1 MSYDNRD
8 DSSRDAADPDSSSL
22 GGVSYNNSG
31 GQHNLSINT
40 GPSYY
45 DPGGFFPNVDGDLD
59 DDYSDDDDDDS
70 DDDEPVVLD
79 LDGNG
84 IKLTQQTSSITYFD
98 MAGDG
103 KQHLTAWAAAGDGVL
118 AIDANGDGKIDQKS
132 EIDFT
137 AWDTTATTDMQA
149 LRDVFDTNH
158 NGKLD
163 AGDSRFADFKV
174 VVTQADGTQQLKSL
188 ADLGITS
195 IDLISNNQTTEQ
207 PDGSKISGTAA
218 FSRANGS
225 TGTAAD
231 VSLAFDKTG
240 VVTSTSTTHLADG
253 STMIDTKAS
262 GTDGALQSERILATS
277 ADGLGRTLTIDIDG
291 DGIIDQR
298 QTDVTVIG
306 SDGSRSETLSDS
318 GNGGT
323 ILTDSMTTATSAD
336 GKLVTISR
344 DQTGGGH
351 TTQRETDATAA
362 DGTLTVTVTDLN
374 ADGSEKDRTTTIT
387 SADGLS
393 KTQNSDSTGRGI
405 VDGTTADMISV
416 AGDGTRTE
424 DVSDYAGTSSASSS
438 RIDETVTVTSGDGR
452 SKTITSDLDG
462 DGHVDQRA
470 SNVIVVNANGTSTA
484 TQTRRGGD
492 GSLLSETVT
501 ALSADSLVRATSTDA
516 DGDGT
521 FEEKSQDSTV
531 IAADSGRVETV
542 TDTNADLS
550 LRDRTITAWSAD
562 GRTRTIETDTNGDG
576 GYDSVET
583 IAVAGNGTITD
594 TLSDFNPAGTILSNR
609 TVTVTSAD
617 GLSKN
622 VRTDEDGDGDFD
634 KQADTA
640 IVINADGS
648 STTTLINWN
657 GAHSI
662 QTGKAVTTVSVDGK
676 STTVDRYLGS
686 SSAKDSSEQDTTVLN
701 ADGSQTRT
709 VIDTAG
715 SSSAPVSKTVT
726 ATSADHL
733 NITTSTYLDQFSN
746 PEQVS
751 AQITAADGS
760 ETTTSST
767 YSADGK
773 HLLES
778 SVTSTS
784 ADRLTSLVTT
794 DSDGDGDADQQKSD
808 VTVLNADGSHVE
820 TVSDY
825 AGTSSAAANHVDS
838 RVTTTSANRRQITV
852 QFDLDG
858 DGTFDRLA
866 SDVTAFSA
874 DGSQAETVS
883 DYAGNGTT
891 LIDRTTIT
899 TSHSGYDKIT
909 TVDADGDGQVDTTT
923 TDITALNSDGSTT
936 ETVTIANGATLRSRL
951 VTTEQADG
959 KTKTIKTDANGDG
972 GFDTVES
979 VTVSA
984 DGSTVD
990 SVSTFS
996 PDGTVLEKRVA
1007 TTTSADGLIKTVAT
1021 DADGDGDFDSR
1032 SVTSSATNTDGS
1044 TTVTSTQTNGDGSVQ
1059 TGKTVKTIS
1068 ADGQTLTTDTYIGS
1082 DSSVDKTVQEVRT
1095 RNADGSILD
1104 VEDGVAGVNRLK
1116 YVHTLTTASADGRSS
1131 TSDLSNGIPPTNAQT
1146 TVSSVNADGSKVT
1159 TVETYGI
1166 NNPVAFNEIKT
1177 TTISADGLTKTVKND
1192 FTNSDNSDSYSE
1204 TMFDGTVLNAD
1215 GSRTETLRDT
1225 NTTGQVIDQVIKTTS
1240 ANGDLVTQQWSGN
1253 HTWATTALTVHNSDG
1268 STTTTTSAGTAISGS
1283 AVTGL
1288 VDQQVQTVSADGLI
1302 TNTVTTLLTKT
1313 AKSDISIRNVDGS
1326 KTETVQLSNTVT
1338 GHLLRSETTADS
1350 TDGLSHTESR
1360 DSDGDGVADHSETTV
1375 TAGNGVR
1382 TTTIS
1387 NFNADGSLK
1396 DRSTTSVSAN
1406 GLETDYSFDSDGDG
1420 VTDRRRADVTVLNPD
1435 GSRTETITDL
1445 APDGIAVLDRV
1456 TSTTSADGLTKTQL
1470 SQLDAAGR
1478 VSESQ
1483 IDNTTVDANGEL
1495 VETNTTYYSDGT
1507 KRSGFVRITSAD
1519 GLEIVTD
1526 FDHDGDGVI
1535 DESQL
1540 SNTDAAGN
1548 TYQSLDYPTGKSWRT
1563 GAADSSADGFVINVD
1578 DDGRS
1583 TDVTILSPDTPSD
1596 PTSAPTDLGD
1606 EFISVAA
1613 EANGSYSWEAV
1624 STTGSVTAYVRHGI
1638 DPDGIDTITWS
1649 NVRGLSGSAQIEM
1662 TEESLDVAE
1671 MQRIYDV
1678 VFDRDMQNSEREQ
1691 LGTYLAQGAFNATQ
1705 LATDLIG
1712 TAAFTSNY
1720 GTLSNVGFV
1729 EVLYQ
1734 NAYGRNASVSEMQ
1747 TWLGKLSSG
1756 SLTRAGL
1763 VLAISESAEHQV
1775 VGDDHITTNVTS
1787 GKYLHSTDKAAATET
1802 VDRLYR
1808 VLLGRDP
1815 STSEAASKATAITGG
1830 TETQFQVANDILSSS
1845 AFTTLYGGL
1854 STADLVNQFFVN
1866 ALGRAPTTSEASFW
1880 TSALGSGTTKA
1891 DLAVA
1896 LAVNQSY
1903 LSSTTGNGIDVVGTA
1918 GNDSLTGGTGDD
1930 TIDGAAGNDLILAFA
1945 GNDTIVGGAGADTMV
1960 GGTGDDTYIVDNAG
1974 DVVTE
1979 NAGEGT
1985 DTVKT
1990 ALASYTLGA
1999 NVENLVSTGTAAF
2012 AGTGNELANA
2022 ITGGVGADTLD
2033 GGAGSDTLTGGAGND
2048 IYVVDNIGDVVV
2060 EAAGAGT
2067 DTIKTVLNSYSLAS
2081 LANVENLT
2089 FTGTGDFTGAG
2100 NAAVNVITGGAGND
2114 ILDGGAGADTLVGG
2128 AGNDIY
2134 IVDNTG
2140 DVVTEA
2146 ASAGTDT
2153 IETALASYSLA
2164 ALANVEN
2171 LTYTGTTAFTGTGN
2185 TLANVISGG
2194 SGNDTLDGGAGAD
2207 TLIGGTGDD
2216 TYIVDNAGDVIT
2228 ENAGEG
2234 TDTVKTALASYT
2246 LAANVE
2252 NLVYTGTGTAVFA
2265 GTGNALD
2272 NIITG
2277 GANAD
2282 TLSGAAGND
2291 TLDGG
2296 AGADHLIGGT
2306 GDDTYVVDNAS
2317 DVITENAGE
2326 GTDTIRTNLATYS
2339 LASLPNVENLTYT
2352 GTAAFTG
2359 AGNAAA
2365 NVIVG
2370 GAGNDT
2376 LDGGAG
2382 ADTLI
2387 GGAGNDTYIVD
2398 DAGDVVVEVA
2408 GGGTDVVKTV
2418 LASYTLG
2425 ANVENLTYTGSSAF
2439 AGTGNELDN
2448 AITGGAAADTLS
2460 GDAGNDTLDGGAG
2473 ADTLIGGL
2481 GDDTY
2486 IIDNA
2491 GDIVSENAGEGT
2503 DTVKTSLT
2511 TYTLG
2516 ANVENLTYTGTAAF
2530 TGTGNGLDNVITGG
2544 TGADHLA
2551 GSLGNDTYIV
2561 DNAGDVV
2568 TENAGEGTD
2577 TVRTALA
2584 SYTLAANVENLVYTG
2599 AAAFAGTG
2607 NGLDNMI
2614 TSGAGAD
2621 TLTGGAGND
2630 TLDGGAGA
2638 DKLVG
2643 GTGDDIYIVDNASD
2657 VVTENAGEGND
2668 TIRTNLATYSLA
2680 SLANVENLTYT
2691 GTAAFTGTGN
2701 ASANVITGGS
2711 GNDTLDGGAGADT
2724 LIGGTGDD
2732 TYVVDNAGDLVVE
2745 NTGEGMDTIKTA
2757 LTAYS
2762 LGTNVENLTFT
2773 GTASFT
2779 GTGNELDNIMTG
2791 GTGADHLIG
2800 GLGNDTYIVDN
2811 AGDVVTEN
2819 AGEGTDTVK
2828 TALAS
2833 YTLGANVENLVSTGT
2848 AAFAGTGNEL
2858 ANAITGGVGADTL
2871 DGGAGSDTLTGGA
2884 GNDIYVVDN
2893 IGDVVV
2899 EAAGGGTD
2907 TIKTTLNSYSLA
2919 SLANVENLT
2928 FTGTGDST
2936 GSGNAAVNVITGG
2949 AGNDILDGGAG
2960 ADTLVGGAGNDIYI
2974 VDNTGDVVTEAASA
2988 GTDTIETALAS
2999 YSLAALANVENLT
3012 YTGTTAFTGTG
3023 NTLANAISGGAGND
3037 TLDGGAG
3044 ADTLIGGTGDDTYVV
3059 DNAGDLVVENAGEG
3073 TDTVKTVLTA
3083 YSLGTNVE
3091 NLTFTGTASF
3101 TGTGNELDNI
3111 MTGGTGADHLIG
3123 GLGNDTYIVDNAGD
3137 VVTENAGEGT
3147 DTVKTALASY
3157 TLGANVEN
3165 LVSTGTAAFAGTG
3178 NELANAIT
3186 GGVGADTLDGGAGSD
3201 TLTGGA
3207 GNDIYVVDNIGD
3219 VVVEA
3224 AGGGTDTI
3232 KTVLNSYSL
3241 ASLANVE
3248 NLTFTGTGDFTGAG
3262 NAAVNV
3268 ITGGA
3273 GNDIL
3278 DGGAGADTLVG
3289 GAGND
3294 IYIVD
3299 NTGDVVTE
3307 AASAGTDTIE
3317 TALASYSLAA
3327 LANVENLTYTGTTAF
3342 TGTGN
3347 TLANV
3352 ISGGSGNDTLDGG
3365 AGADTL
3371 IGGTGDDTYIVDN
3384 AGDVVTENAGEG
3396 TDTVKTALASY
3407 TLAANVENLVY
3418 TGTGTSAIFSGTG
3431 NALDNIIT
3439 GGANAD
3445 TLSGGAGNDTLDG
3458 GAGADHLVGGVG
3470 DDTYIV
3476 DNAGDVVTENAGEG
3490 TDTIRTNLATYSLAA
3505 LGNVENLT
3513 YTGTAAFTGTGN
3525 ASANVITGSS
3535 GNDTLDGGAGADT
3548 LSGGAGNDTY
3558 VVDDIADVVVEAA
3571 GGGTDVVKTVLASYT
3586 LGANVE
3592 NLTYTG
3598 SSAFAGTGNELDNAI
3613 TGGAGADTLSGGA
3626 GNDTLDGGAGADTL
3640 IGGLGDDTYIVD
3652 NAGDVVSENAGEG
3665 TDTVKTSLTTYTLGA
3680 NVENLTYTGTA
3691 AFTGSG
3697 NALDNIITGGT
3708 GADHLAG
3715 GLGNDTYIVDNAGD
3729 VVTENVGE
3737 GIDTVRTALASY
3749 TLAANVEN
3757 LVYTGAAAFA
3767 GTGNGLD
3774 NMITGGAGADTLT
3787 GGAGNDTLDGGVG
3800 ADHLIGGTGDDIYIV
3815 DNASDV
3821 VTENAGEGTDTIRT
3835 NLATYSLASL
3845 TNVENLTYTGT
3856 AAFTGTGNASA
3867 NVITGGSG
3875 NDTLDGGAGA
3885 DTLIGGTGD
3894 DTYIIDNAG
3903 DLVVENIGEG
3913 MDTIKTSLASYTLGA
3928 NVEFLTYTG
3937 TAAFTGT
3944 GNELSN
3950 TLTGGTGAD
3959 TLVGGGGDDFLDGGT
3974 GADHLIGGIGDDDYV
3989 VDNIGDV
3996 VTENAGEG
4004 SDTIFTTLATYSL
4017 ANVAN
4022 VENVTYTGTA
4032 AFTGTGNAL
4041 NNVIRGGDGANILD
4055 GGAGDDTLMGG
4066 YGNDTFIV
4074 DSLNDVIIEN
4084 AGAGTDTIKT
4094 ALASYSLVAISNVE
4108 NLTYTGTA
4116 DFTGTGNELANMIT
4130 GGVGNDVLDGGA
4142 GVDALVGGAGND
4154 TYIVDNVSDVVT
4166 EAANAGIDT
4175 IKTALASYSLASLTN
4190 VENLVHTG
4198 SSDFAATGNASANAI
4213 IGGAGND
4220 TLDGGTGADTLT
4232 GGTGNDIYVVDN
4244 VGDLVVE
4251 NAGEGTD
4258 TVKTSLASYT
4268 LGANVENLIYT
4279 GTAAFTGTGNSL
4291 DNVITGGSGANRL
4304 SGGGGDDI
4312 LIGGAAADTFV
4323 YGANGGIDTIVGF
4336 VASGSAHDVLA
4347 VDSSVFADWA
4357 HLLAASTQSG
4367 SDVIITADADDK
4379 IILKNVTVA
4388 SLQPANVQ
4396 FV

>member
-8 DSSRDAADPDSSSL
+8 DSSRDAADPDSGSL

-31 GQHNLSINT
+31 GQHNVSINT

-306 SDGSRSETLSDS
+306 SDGSRSETLSDF

-550 LRDRTITAWSAD
+550 LRDRTVTAWSAD

-858 DGTFDRLA
+858 DGTFDRVA

-883 DYAGNGTT
+883 DYAGNSTT

-923 TDITALNSDGSTT
+923 TDIITLNSDGSTT
-936 ETVTIANGATLRSRL
+936 ETITIANGATLRSRL
-951 VTTEQADG
+951 VTKEQADG
-959 KTKTIKTDANGDG
+959 KTKTITTDANGDG

-996 PDGTVLEKRVA
+996 PDGTVLEKRVV

-1159 TVETYGI
+1159 IVETYGI

-1192 FTNSDNSDSYSE
+1192 FTNSDNTESYSE

-1338 GHLLRSETTADS
+1338 GHLLRSETIADS
-1350 TDGLSHTESR
+1350 ADGLSHTESR
-1360 DSDGDGVADHSETTV
+1360 DSDGDGVADRSETTV

-1420 VTDRRRADVTVLNPD
+1420 VTDRRRTDVTVLNPD

-1445 APDGIAVLDRV
+1445 APDGIAVLDKV
-1456 TSTTSADGLTKTQL
+1456 TSTTSADGLSKTQL

-1540 SNTDAAGN
+1540 FNTDAAGN

-1662 TEESLDVAE
+1662 TEENLDVAE

-1691 LGTYLAQGAFNATQ
+1691 LGTYLTQGALNATQ
-1705 LATDLIG
+1705 LATDLIAS
-1712 TAAFTSNY
+1712 AAFTSNY

-1756 SLTRAGL
+1756 SITRAAL

-1775 VGDDHITTNVTS
+1775 VGNDHITTNVTS

-1815 STSEAASKATAITGG
+1815 SASEAASKATAITGG
-1830 TETQFQVANDILSSS
+1830 TETQFQVANDILASS

-1854 STADLVNQFFVN
+1854 STADLVNQLFIN
-1866 ALGRAPTTSEASFW
+1866 ALGRAPTALEASFW

-1891 DLAVA
+1891 DFAVA

-1918 GNDSLTGGTGDD
+1918 GNDILTGGTGDD
-1930 TIDGAAGNDLILAFA
+1930 TIDGAAGSDVILGFA
-1945 GNDTIVGGAGADTMV
+1945 GNDTIVGGAGADTMI
-1960 GGTGDDTYIVDNAG
+1960 GGTGDDIYVVDNAG

-2033 GGAGSDTLTGGAGND
+2033 GGAGADTLTGGAGND

-2060 EAAGAGT
+2060 EVASAGT
-2067 DTIKTVLNSYSLAS
+2067 DTIKTTLNSYSLAS

-2171 LTYTGTTAFTGTGN
+2171 LTYTGTAAFTGTGN

-2252 NLVYTGTGTAVFA
+2252 TLVYTGTGTAVFA

-2272 NIITG
+2272 NAITG

-2282 TLSGAAGND
+2282 TLSGASGND

-2306 GDDTYVVDNAS
+2306 GDDTYIVDNAS
-2317 DVITENAGE
+2317 DVI
-2326 GTDTIRTNLATYS
+2326 
-2339 LASLPNVENLTYT
+2339 
-2352 GTAAFTG
+2352 
-2359 AGNAAA
+2359 
-2365 NVIVG
+2365 
-2370 GAGNDT
+2370 
-2376 LDGGAG
+2376 
-2382 ADTLI
+2382 
-2387 GGAGNDTYIVD
+2387 
-2398 DAGDVVVEVA
+2398 
-2408 GGGTDVVKTV
+2408 
-2418 LASYTLG
+2418 
-2425 ANVENLTYTGSSAF
+2425 
-2439 AGTGNELDN
+2439 
-2448 AITGGAAADTLS
+2448 
-2460 GDAGNDTLDGGAG
+2460 
-2473 ADTLIGGL
+2473 
-2481 GDDTY
+2481 
-2486 IIDNA
+2486 
-2491 GDIVSENAGEGT
+2491 
-2503 DTVKTSLT
+2503 
-2511 TYTLG
+2511 
-2516 ANVENLTYTGTAAF
+2516 
-2530 TGTGNGLDNVITGG
+2530 
-2544 TGADHLA
+2544 
-2551 GSLGNDTYIV
+2551 
-2561 DNAGDVV
+2561 
-2568 TENAGEGTD
+2568 
-2577 TVRTALA
+2577 
-2584 SYTLAANVENLVYTG
+2584 
-2599 AAAFAGTG
+2599 
-2607 NGLDNMI
+2607 
-2614 TSGAGAD
+2614 
-2621 TLTGGAGND
+2621 
-2630 TLDGGAGA
+2630 
-2638 DKLVG
+2638 
-2643 GTGDDIYIVDNASD
+2643 
-2657 VVTENAGEGND
+2657 
-2668 TIRTNLATYSLA
+2668 
-2680 SLANVENLTYT
+2680 
-2691 GTAAFTGTGN
+2691 
-2701 ASANVITGGS
+2701 
-2711 GNDTLDGGAGADT
+2711 
-2724 LIGGTGDD
+2724 
-2732 TYVVDNAGDLVVE
+2732 
-2745 NTGEGMDTIKTA
+2745 
-2757 LTAYS
+2757 
-2762 LGTNVENLTFT
+2762 
-2773 GTASFT
+2773 
-2779 GTGNELDNIMTG
+2779 
-2791 GTGADHLIG
+2791 
-2800 GLGNDTYIVDN
+2800 
-2811 AGDVVTEN
+2811 
-2819 AGEGTDTVK
+2819 
-2828 TALAS
+2828 
-2833 YTLGANVENLVSTGT
+2833 
-2848 AAFAGTGNEL
+2848 
-2858 ANAITGGVGADTL
+2858 
-2871 DGGAGSDTLTGGA
+2871 
-2884 GNDIYVVDN
+2884 
-2893 IGDVVV
+2893 
-2899 EAAGGGTD
+2899 
-2907 TIKTTLNSYSLA
+2907 
-2919 SLANVENLT
+2919 
-2928 FTGTGDST
+2928 
-2936 GSGNAAVNVITGG
+2936 
-2949 AGNDILDGGAG
+2949 
-2960 ADTLVGGAGNDIYI
+2960 
-2974 VDNTGDVVTEAASA
+2974 
-2988 GTDTIETALAS
+2988 
-2999 YSLAALANVENLT
+2999 
-3012 YTGTTAFTGTG
+3012 
-3023 NTLANAISGGAGND
+3023 
-3037 TLDGGAG
+3037 
-3044 ADTLIGGTGDDTYVV
+3044 
-3059 DNAGDLVVENAGEG
+3059 
-3073 TDTVKTVLTA
+3073 
-3083 YSLGTNVE
+3083 
-3091 NLTFTGTASF
+3091 
-3101 TGTGNELDNI
+3101 
-3111 MTGGTGADHLIG
+3111 
-3123 GLGNDTYIVDNAGD
+3123 
-3137 VVTENAGEGT
+3137 
-3147 DTVKTALASY
+3147 
-3157 TLGANVEN
+3157 
-3165 LVSTGTAAFAGTG
+3165 
-3178 NELANAIT
+3178 
-3186 GGVGADTLDGGAGSD
+3186 
-3201 TLTGGA
+3201 
-3207 GNDIYVVDNIGD
+3207 
-3219 VVVEA
+3219 
-3224 AGGGTDTI
+3224 
-3232 KTVLNSYSL
+3232 
-3241 ASLANVE
+3241 
-3248 NLTFTGTGDFTGAG
+3248 
-3262 NAAVNV
+3262 
-3268 ITGGA
+3268 
-3273 GNDIL
+3273 
-3278 DGGAGADTLVG
+3278 
-3289 GAGND
+3289 
-3294 IYIVD
+3294 
-3299 NTGDVVTE
+3299 
-3307 AASAGTDTIE
+3307 
-3317 TALASYSLAA
+3317 
-3327 LANVENLTYTGTTAF
+3327 
-3342 TGTGN
+3342 
-3347 TLANV
+3347 
-3352 ISGGSGNDTLDGG
+3352 
-3365 AGADTL
+3365 
-3371 IGGTGDDTYIVDN
+3371 
-3384 AGDVVTENAGEG
+3384 
-3396 TDTVKTALASY
+3396 
-3407 TLAANVENLVY
+3407 
-3418 TGTGTSAIFSGTG
+3418 
-3431 NALDNIIT
+3431 
-3439 GGANAD
+3439 
-3445 TLSGGAGNDTLDG
+3445 
-3458 GAGADHLVGGVG
+3458 
-3470 DDTYIV
+3470 
-3476 DNAGDVVTENAGEG
+3476 TENAGEG

-3513 YTGTAAFTGTGN
+3513 YTGTVAFTGTGN
-3525 ASANVITGSS
+3525 AAANAIAGGA

-3548 LSGGAGNDTY
+3548 LSGGAGNDIY
-3558 VVDDIADVVVEAA
+3558 IVDDAGDVVVEAA
-3571 GGGTDVVKTVLASYT
+3571 GGGTDLVKTVLASYT

-3737 GIDTVRTALASY
+3737 GTDTVRTALASY

-3774 NMITGGAGADTLT
+3774 NMITSGAGADTLT

-3800 ADHLIGGTGDDIYIV
+3800 ADHLIGGTGDDTYIV

-3835 NLATYSLASL
+3835 SLATYSLASL
-3845 TNVENLTYTGT
+3845 ANVENLTYTGT

-3867 NVITGGSG
+3867 NVITGSSG

-3894 DTYIIDNAG
+3894 DTYVVDNAG
-3903 DLVVENIGEG
+3903 DIVVENIGEG

-3989 VDNIGDV
+3989 VDNVGDV

-4022 VENVTYTGTA
+4022 VENLTYTGTA

-4094 ALASYSLVAISNVE
+4094 ALASYSLAAISNVE

-4116 DFTGTGNELANMIT
+4116 DFTGTGNELANIIT

-4142 GVDALVGGAGND
+4142 GVDTLVGGAGND
-4154 TYIVDNVSDVVT
+4154 TYMVDNVSDVVT

-4198 SSDFAATGNASANAI
+4198 SSDFAGTGNASANAI

-4323 YGANGGIDTIVGF
+4323 YDANGGIDTIVGF

>member
-1 MSYDNRD
+1 MVSQSDNSSDGQDDYLGGISTGDYSFQGGFDLGPNSYDSNGNF
-8 DSSRDAADPDSSSL
+8 PD
-22 GGVSYNNSG
+22 
-31 GQHNLSINT
+31 
-40 GPSYY
+40 
-45 DPGGFFPNVDGDLD
+45 VDGDLD
-59 DDYSDDDDDDS
+59 DGDGNDS
-70 DDDEPVVLD
+70 DGNDDGGDDEPIVLD

-137 AWDTTATTDMQA
+137 AWAATATTDMQA

-163 AGDSRFADFKV
+163 AGDSCFTDFKV
-174 VVTQADGTQQLKSL
+174 VVTQADGTQQLKTL
-188 ADLGITS
+188 TDLGITS
-195 IDLISNNQTTEQ
+195 IDLISNNQATTQ
-207 PDGSKISGTAA
+207 PDGSAIGGTAA
-218 FSRANGS
+218 FTRANGS

-231 VSLAFDKTG
+231 VSLAFDETG
-240 VVTSTSTTHLADG
+240 VVTSTSTSHLADG
-253 STMIDTKAS
+253 STAIDTKAS
-262 GTDGALQSERILATS
+262 DTDGALQSERILATS
-277 ADGLGRTLTIDIDG
+277 ADGLSRTLTIDTDG
-291 DGIIDQR
+291 DGVIDQR

-306 SDGSRSETLSDS
+306 GDGSRSETLSDF

-323 ILTDSMTTATSAD
+323 ILTDSTTTVTSVD

-351 TTQRETDATAA
+351 TTQQETDSTAA
-362 DGTLTVTVTDLN
+362 NGALTVTVTDLN
-374 ADGSEKDRTTTIT
+374 ADGSEKGRTTTIT

-393 KTQNSDSTGRGI
+393 KTKSSDSTGRGI

-424 DVSDYAGTSSASSS
+424 DVSDYAGTSSVSSS

-452 SKTITSDLDG
+452 SKTISSDLDG
-462 DGHVDQRA
+462 DGLTDQRA
-470 SNVIVVNANGTSTA
+470 SNVIVVNADGTSTA
-484 TQTRRGGD
+484 TQVKRGAG

-501 ALSADSLVRATSTDA
+501 ALSADSLVRSTSTDA

-531 IAADSGRVETV
+531 IAADGSRAETV

-550 LRDRTITAWSAD
+550 LRDRTVTAWSAD

-583 IAVAGNGTITD
+583 ITVAGDGTITD

-617 GLSKN
+617 GLSKS

-634 KQADTA
+634 EQADTA
-640 IVINADGS
+640 IVINSDGS
-648 STTTLINWN
+648 SITTLINWN
-657 GAHSI
+657 GAHSV
-662 QTGKAVTTVSVDGK
+662 QTGKAVTTVSADGK

-686 SSAKDSSEQDTTVLN
+686 ATTKDISEQDTTVLN

-715 SSSAPVSKTVT
+715 SSSTQLSKTVT
-726 ATSADHL
+726 VTSSDHL
-733 NITTSTYLDQFSN
+733 NITTSTYLDEFSS
-746 PEQVS
+746 PEQVT
-751 AQITAADGS
+751 AQVTTADGR
-760 ETTTSST
+760 ETTATST

-773 HLLES
+773 HLLQS
-778 SVTSTS
+778 SVTTTS

-794 DSDGDGDADQQKSD
+794 DSDGDGDADQHTID
-808 VTVLNADGSHVE
+808 VTQLNTDGSRVE

-825 AGTSSAAANHVDS
+825 AGTGTATANRADS
-838 RVTTTSANRRQITV
+838 QVTTTSANGRHTAIQL
-852 QFDLDG
+852 DLDG
-858 DGTFDRLA
+858 DGVFDHVA
-866 SDVTAFSA
+866 DDFTTFSA
-874 DGSQAETVS
+874 DGSQAETIS
-883 DYAGNGTT
+883 DYAGDGTT

-899 TSHSGYDKIT
+899 TSHSGYDKVT
-909 TVDADGDGQVDTTT
+909 AVDADGNGQIDTTT
-923 TDITALNSDGSTT
+923 TDITTLNSDGSAT
-936 ETVTIANGATLRSRL
+936 ETITIATGATLRSRL

-972 GFDTVES
+972 GFDTAES

-996 PDGTVLEKRVA
+996 PDGTVLEKRVVR
-1007 TTTSADGLIKTVAT
+1007 TTSADGLIKTVAR

-1032 SVTSSATNTDGS
+1032 SVTSSAANADGS

-1159 TVETYGI
+1159 IVETYGI

-1192 FTNSDNSDSYSE
+1192 FTNADNTDSYNE
-1204 TMFDGTVLNAD
+1204 TIFDGTVLNAD

-1326 KTETVQLSNTVT
+1326 KTETVQLFNTVT

-1350 TDGLSHTESR
+1350 ADGLSHTESR

-1375 TAGNGVR
+1375 TAGNGVK

-1387 NFNADGSLK
+1387 DFNADGTLK

-1420 VTDRRRADVTVLNPD
+1420 VTDRRRTDVTALNPD

-1483 IDNTTVDANGEL
+1483 IDTTTVDANGEL

-1662 TEESLDVAE
+1662 TEENLDVAE

-1705 LATDLIG
+1705 LATDLIAS
-1712 TAAFTSNY
+1712 AAFTSNY

-1891 DLAVA
+1891 DFAVA

-1960 GGTGDDTYIVDNAG
+1960 GGTGDDTYVVDNAG

-1990 ALASYTLGA
+1990 ALAAYTLGA
-1999 NVENLVSTGTAAF
+1999 NVDNLVYTGTAAF

-2033 GGAGSDTLTGGAGND
+2033 GGAGADTLTGGAGND

-2060 EAAGAGT
+2060 ESAGAGT

-2089 FTGTGDFTGAG
+2089 FTGTGDF
-2100 NAAVNVITGGAGND
+2100 
-2114 ILDGGAGADTLVGG
+2114 
-2128 AGNDIY
+2128 
-2134 IVDNTG
+2134 
-2140 DVVTEA
+2140 
-2146 ASAGTDT
+2146 
-2153 IETALASYSLA
+2153 
-2164 ALANVEN
+2164 
-2171 LTYTGTTAFTGTGN
+2171 
-2185 TLANVISGG
+2185 
-2194 SGNDTLDGGAGAD
+2194 
-2207 TLIGGTGDD
+2207 
-2216 TYIVDNAGDVIT
+2216 
-2228 ENAGEG
+2228 
-2234 TDTVKTALASYT
+2234 
-2246 LAANVE
+2246 
-2252 NLVYTGTGTAVFA
+2252 
-2265 GTGNALD
+2265 
-2272 NIITG
+2272 
-2277 GANAD
+2277 
-2282 TLSGAAGND
+2282 
-2291 TLDGG
+2291 
-2296 AGADHLIGGT
+2296 
-2306 GDDTYVVDNAS
+2306 
-2317 DVITENAGE
+2317 
-2326 GTDTIRTNLATYS
+2326 
-2339 LASLPNVENLTYT
+2339 
-2352 GTAAFTG
+2352 
-2359 AGNAAA
+2359 
-2365 NVIVG
+2365 
-2370 GAGNDT
+2370 
-2376 LDGGAG
+2376 
-2382 ADTLI
+2382 
-2387 GGAGNDTYIVD
+2387 
-2398 DAGDVVVEVA
+2398 
-2408 GGGTDVVKTV
+2408 
-2418 LASYTLG
+2418 
-2425 ANVENLTYTGSSAF
+2425 
-2439 AGTGNELDN
+2439 
-2448 AITGGAAADTLS
+2448 
-2460 GDAGNDTLDGGAG
+2460 
-2473 ADTLIGGL
+2473 
-2481 GDDTY
+2481 
-2486 IIDNA
+2486 
-2491 GDIVSENAGEGT
+2491 
-2503 DTVKTSLT
+2503 
-2511 TYTLG
+2511 
-2516 ANVENLTYTGTAAF
+2516 
-2530 TGTGNGLDNVITGG
+2530 
-2544 TGADHLA
+2544 
-2551 GSLGNDTYIV
+2551 
-2561 DNAGDVV
+2561 
-2568 TENAGEGTD
+2568 
-2577 TVRTALA
+2577 
-2584 SYTLAANVENLVYTG
+2584 
-2599 AAAFAGTG
+2599 
-2607 NGLDNMI
+2607 
-2614 TSGAGAD
+2614 
-2621 TLTGGAGND
+2621 
-2630 TLDGGAGA
+2630 
-2638 DKLVG
+2638 
-2643 GTGDDIYIVDNASD
+2643 
-2657 VVTENAGEGND
+2657 
-2668 TIRTNLATYSLA
+2668 
-2680 SLANVENLTYT
+2680 
-2691 GTAAFTGTGN
+2691 
-2701 ASANVITGGS
+2701 
-2711 GNDTLDGGAGADT
+2711 
-2724 LIGGTGDD
+2724 
-2732 TYVVDNAGDLVVE
+2732 
-2745 NTGEGMDTIKTA
+2745 
-2757 LTAYS
+2757 
-2762 LGTNVENLTFT
+2762 
-2773 GTASFT
+2773 
-2779 GTGNELDNIMTG
+2779 
-2791 GTGADHLIG
+2791 
-2800 GLGNDTYIVDN
+2800 
-2811 AGDVVTEN
+2811 
-2819 AGEGTDTVK
+2819 
-2828 TALAS
+2828 
-2833 YTLGANVENLVSTGT
+2833 
-2848 AAFAGTGNEL
+2848 
-2858 ANAITGGVGADTL
+2858 
-2871 DGGAGSDTLTGGA
+2871 
-2884 GNDIYVVDN
+2884 
-2893 IGDVVV
+2893 
-2899 EAAGGGTD
+2899 
-2907 TIKTTLNSYSLA
+2907 
-2919 SLANVENLT
+2919 
-2928 FTGTGDST
+2928 T

-3044 ADTLIGGTGDDTYVV
+3044 ADTLIGGTGDDTYIV
-3059 DNAGDLVVENAGEG
+3059 DNAGDVITENAGEG
-3073 TDTVKTVLTA
+3073 TDTVKTALASYT
-3083 YSLGTNVE
+3083 LGANVE
-3091 NLTFTGTASF
+3091 NLTFTGTVSF
-3101 TGTGNELDNI
+3101 TGTGNELDNVI
-3111 MTGGTGADHLIG
+3111 TGGTGADHLIG
-3123 GLGNDTYIVDNAGD
+3123 GLGNDTYVVVNAGD

-3248 NLTFTGTGDFTGAG
+3248 NLTFTGTGDFTGSG

-3278 DGGAGADTLVG
+3278 DGGAGADALVG

-3347 TLANV
+3347 TLANA
-3352 ISGGSGNDTLDGG
+3352 ISGGAGNDTLDGG

-3384 AGDVVTENAGEG
+3384 AGDVITENAGEG

-3407 TLAANVENLVY
+3407 TLGANVENLVY
-3418 TGTGTSAIFSGTG
+3418 TGTGTAVFAGTG
-3431 NALDNIIT
+3431 NALDNAIT
-3439 GGANAD
+3439 GGVNAD
-3445 TLSGGAGNDTLDG
+3445 TLSGAAGNDTLDG
-3458 GAGADHLVGGVG
+3458 GAGADHLIGGTG

-3476 DNAGDVVTENAGEG
+3476 DNASDVITENACEG

-3513 YTGTAAFTGTGN
+3513 YTGTVAFTGTGN
-3525 ASANVITGSS
+3525 AAANAIAGGA

-3548 LSGGAGNDTY
+3548 LIGGAGNDIY
-3558 VVDDIADVVVEAA
+3558 IVDNAGDLVVEAA
-3571 GGGTDVVKTVLASYT
+3571 GGGTDLVKTVLASYT

-3598 SSAFAGTGNELDNAI
+3598 SSGFAGTGNELDNAI
-3613 TGGAGADTLSGGA
+3613 TGGGGADTLSGGA

-3640 IGGLGDDTYIVD
+3640 IGGLGDDIYIVD
-3652 NAGDVVSENAGEG
+3652 NAGDIVSENAGEG
-3665 TDTVKTSLTTYTLGA
+3665 TDTIKTSLTTYTLGA

-3697 NALDNIITGGT
+3697 NGLDNVITGGI

-3729 VVTENVGE
+3729 VVTENAGE
-3737 GIDTVRTALASY
+3737 GTDTVRTALASY

-3774 NMITGGAGADTLT
+3774 NMITSGAGADTLT

-3800 ADHLIGGTGDDIYIV
+3800 ADHLVGGTGDDTYIV

-3845 TNVENLTYTGT
+3845 ANVENLTYTGT

-3867 NVITGGSG
+3867 NVITGRSG

-3894 DTYIIDNAG
+3894 DTYVVDNAG

-3913 MDTIKTSLASYTLGA
+3913 MDTIKTALTAYSLGT

-3996 VTENAGEG
+3996 VAENAGEG

-4017 ANVAN
+4017 ANIAN
-4022 VENVTYTGTA
+4022 VENLTYTGTA

-4094 ALASYSLVAISNVE
+4094 ALASYSLAAISNVE

-4142 GVDALVGGAGND
+4142 GVDTLVGGAGND

-4198 SSDFAATGNASANAI
+4198 SSDFAGTGNASANAI

-4336 VASGSAHDVLA
+4336 VASGTAHDVLA

-4357 HLLAASTQSG
+4357 LLAASTQSG

-4388 SLQPANVQ
+4388 SLQPTNVQ